1 MTKMADG
8 KNGGKL
14 NRSGRKLGTKALISK
29 TFEEFSRSLLED
41 PEIQVKIR
49 ERLLAELAG
58 KKRNPLPCLGALAAA
73 AVREKPSVERGAS
86 ILFIAQITNG
96 RGEVKRFEL
105 GPEAEELPAVELK
118 ALPAGIVMTESR

>member
-1 MTKMADG
+1 MTKLVDG

-14 NRSGRKLGTKALISK
+14 NRSGRKPGTKTLISK
-29 TFEEFSRSLLED
+29 TFEEFARATLED
-41 PEIQVKIR
+41 PEIQTKIR

-58 KKRNPLPCLGALAAA
+58 KKRNPLPALGALASA

-96 RGEVKRFEL
+96 RGQVKRFEL
-105 GPEAEELPAVELK
+105 GPEGDLPAVEVK
-118 ALPAGIVMTESR
+118 ALPASNGVTE